1 MKLLPDAISDFES
14 IIKDNFVYIDKT
26 EFIKK
31 YEDTGA
37 RVSLFLRPR
46 RFGKTMF
53 TEILRYYYD
62 KALTAVADDLFK
74 GTWIAEHPTEFKNSY
89 GVLKFDF
96 SGVRNIDSIE
106 DTMDFFMAQV
116 IMGICDFY
124 NRYPESVIYELSKN
138 NEKVVLNEV
147 RMFYGDRTVFNSP
160 AKIITHFLSDYGS
173 RWNSL
178 RLMVIIDEYDNFTND
193 ILSRNPGMF
202 ADIARK
208 EGEIGAFYN
217 VLRNFNQRKIVERIF
232 VTGVLPVTMDTAVSG
247 FVSSKLSQIPVLNS
261 LAGFT
266 DDEVLELVRE
276 SVDLERCPF
285 SPEQLRDVMKAR
297 YDGYRFSSV
306 GSDTVYNPT
315 LCISFVNSVIYRD
328 YQDIPELDISSA
340 NDIDYQ
346 KLTGYL
352 NLINEKDRKT
362 IINAII
368 HRRLLPVVFPGAVKI
383 SSRHDVLDRNQ
394 GAAILYHLGFFTLAS
409 DAEIREENQNSA
421 RNHLKVPNEYFRLL
435 FSRYYFQNRKIP
447 WSVFEGGYDFR
458 SIAVRNDLTVLKK
471 FLREIARAFVNTD
484 NASQCEAQIGLAVYT
499 ALALNTGTAFRL
511 IREYAVKHDGKYVM
525 TDTPDYDDDSQDEC
539 GDEGEDFLSVSTRT
553 GRADLVAFNVT
564 GKGPSYIFEFKYVRD
579 TSSKDETKEKM
590 RADLREQARKQLDFY
605 VTDDDLRVTPDLH
618 RYVLMYT
625 YGEFFMQEVG

>member
-1 MKLLPDAISDFES
+1 MKLLPDAFSNFRK
-14 IIKDNFVYIDKT
+14 IIKNNYVYIDKT
-26 EFIKK
+26 HYIQK
-31 YEDTGA
+31 YENTGA
-37 RVSLFLRPR
+37 MVSLFLRPR

-53 TEILRYYYD
+53 AEILRYYYD
-62 KALTAVADDLFK
+62 KALTAEGDDLFK
-74 GTWIAEHPTEFKNSY
+74 ETWIASHPTPYKNSY
-89 GVLKFDF
+89 GVVKFDF
-96 SGVRNIDSIE
+96 SGIQVNSGVN
-106 DTMDFFMAQV
+106 V
-116 IMGICDFY
+116 IMRLFIDCVIDGVVDFY
-124 NRYPESVIYELSKN
+124 KRYPDLIPPNIISMCPDNKFKAVRLYYSDNSIFPTATT
-138 NEKVVLNEV
+138 VL
-147 RMFYGDRTVFNSP
+147 RD
-160 AKIITHFLSDYGS
+160 FLSDFS
-173 RWNSL
+173 ANL
-178 RLMVIIDEYDNFTND
+178 DNQFKIMVIIDEYDNFTND
-193 ILSRNPGMF
+193 LLSRDPGQF
-202 ADIARK
+202 AHIARK
-208 EGEIGAFYN
+208 EGEVGAFYN
-217 VLRNFNQRKIVERIF
+217 ALRYYNQSDIVDRIF
-232 VTGVLPVTMDTAVSG
+232 ITGVLPVTMDTAVSG

-276 SVDLERCPF
+276 AVDLERCPF

-306 GSDTVYNPT
+306 GRDTVYNPT

-368 HRRLLPVVFPGAVKI
+368 RRRLLPVVFPGAVKI
-383 SSRHDVLDRNQ
+383 TSKHDVLDRNQ
-394 GAAILYHLGFFTLAS
+394 GSAILYHLGFFTLAS
-409 DAEIREENQNSA
+409 ETEIREENKNSA

-435 FSRYYFQNRKIP
+435 FSRYYFQTRKIP
-447 WSVFEGGYDFR
+447 WSIFEGSYDFR
-458 SIAVRNDLTVLKK
+458 SLAVRNDLSVFKK

-525 TDTPDYDDDSQDEC
+525 TDTPDDDDDGQDE
-539 GDEGEDFLSVSTRT
+539 DDDFLSVSTRA
-553 GRADLVAFNVT
+553 GRADLVVLNLT

-579 TSSKDETKEKM
+579 TSSKDETKEKV
-590 RADLREQARKQLDFY
+590 REDLLEQARKQLEFY

-618 RYVLMYT
+618 RYILMYT
-625 YGEFFMQEVG
+625 YGEFFLQEVM